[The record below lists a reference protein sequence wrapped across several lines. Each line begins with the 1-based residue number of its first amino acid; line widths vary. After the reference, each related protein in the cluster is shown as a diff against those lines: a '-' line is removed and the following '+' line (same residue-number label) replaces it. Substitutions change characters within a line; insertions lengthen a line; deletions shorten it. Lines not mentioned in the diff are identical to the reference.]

1 MTKASREFEQLVARI
16 EGVLAPT
23 GAIVT
28 SPARIPDVITGA
40 LREVDASIRVQVGSV
55 SLLITVECRDR
66 VSVQDVMWIEQLVTK
81 QKHVGAAHTVAV
93 SSKGFTQPAVAAARA
108 HGISVRTV
116 SEVSDATILAWVD
129 TLEVEEVD
137 SHLTLDQLSLVYN
150 GKHADVTMSDASQ
163 ELYNRQ
169 GWDAPIFLDR
179 TSGLTKSLAGLIEC
193 ALGKRLIDASP
204 DAAVQMTIP
213 PLGVAHLSSNPLTVL
228 SQDDGTEDGPVQRE
242 RTIEFIDED
251 IVVNTRSGALRL
263 VRLVFRFTVSRSR
276 RIVSPSRVVSYSGEA
291 GGIADISEREI
302 DIGRGHR
309 FLITQHRISTDH
321 SNSGT

>member
-1 MTKASREFEQLVARI
+1 MTRPSREFEQLVARI
-16 EGVLAPT
+16 EGVLALA

-28 SPARIPDVITGA
+28 SPDRIPDVITGA

-66 VSVQDVMWIEQLVTK
+66 VSVQDVMWIEQLATK
-81 QKHVGAAHTVAV
+81 QRHVGAAHTVAV
-93 SSKGFTQPAVAAARA
+93 SSKGFTQPAVVAARA

-137 SHLTLDQLSLVYN
+137 SHLTLDQLALVYE
-150 GKHADVTMSDASQ
+150 GEHADVAMSDASR
-163 ELYNRQ
+163 ELYERQ

-179 TSGLTKSLAGLIEC
+179 TSGLTASLAGLIERGV
-193 ALGKRLIDASP
+193 GKRPIGASP

-213 PLGVAHLSSNPLTVL
+213 PLGVAPFLSDPLSVL
-228 SQDDGTEDGPVQRE
+228 TQGEGDGDGPVQRA

-263 VRLVFRFTVSRSR
+263 VRLVFRFTVSRSS

-291 GGIADISEREI
+291 GGIADVSEREI
-302 DIGRGHR
+302 DMGRGRR
-309 FLITQHRISTDH
+309 FLVTQHRSSTGRA
-321 SNSGT
+321 NSGT